1 MKKSA
6 SFVLQKSLFF
16 ALLLLISISTF
27 GQKKLVIVV
36 DGMEEL
42 KGSLMIAVYNS
53 DTTFLKK
60 PAFVAKRAIHSD
72 TEKVKLDLPEGE
84 YAVSLFQDVNDNGKL
99 DRKEFGIPIEKYGFS
114 NNAKGRM
121 GPPTFEKAKFGLS
134 KNTVIRIR
142 IQ

>member
-1 MKKSA
+1 M
-6 SFVLQKSLFF
+6 
-16 ALLLLISISTF
+16 
-27 GQKKLVIVV
+27 IVV

-42 KGSLMIAVYNS
+42 KGSLIIAVYNS

-72 TEKVKLDLPEGE
+72 TEKVKIDLPEGE

-114 NNAKGRM
+114 NNAKGKM
-121 GPPTFEKAKFGLS
+121 GSPTFEEAKFGLS